1 MLDLDLATLVAP
13 HTIEGFLG
21 GEWPRDPYI
30 SVESEERVAAFAEAV
45 PELNSAEALLSGW
58 QDRVSLMSPK
68 GFRAS
73 VPDGRSALPFLH
85 QGFTCYLRNLENHI
99 PVLSSLLD
107 NVAVQLGVPRKYLI
121 CEVFCSEGES
131 GVAMHSDYDHNFALL
146 LRGAK
151 RWTYSR
157 NTHIRHAT
165 NTIIGGDRPQRDL
178 RQLEFATS
186 LPLPHKQADD
196 AYDVTV
202 RGGGMVFLPRDWWHQ
217 TQAIGEC
224 MQLNVA
230 VKGPMWL
237 TVFQESLTEMLLP
250 DVEWRDMAYGI
261 VGDDTSR
268 EAALATFAELIG
280 RFRKETS
287 GDSDLELATRL
298 IEAAGYGREVTPD
311 A

>member
-1 MLDLDLATLVAP
+1 MLDLATLVAP
-13 HTIEGFLG
+13 HTIEDFLA
-21 GEWPRDPYI
+21 GEWPRAPYI
-30 SVESEERVAAFAEAV
+30 SIEDADRVATFAEAV
-45 PELNSAEALLSGW
+45 PELDSAESLLSSW

-73 VPDGRSALPFLH
+73 VQDGRTALPFLR

-99 PVLSSLLD
+99 PVLSDLLD
-107 NVAVQLGVPRKYLI
+107 SVAAQLGVPRKYMI

-151 RWTYSR
+151 KWTFSH

-165 NTIIGGDRPQRDL
+165 NTIIGGDRPQRDK

-186 LPLPHKQADD
+186 LPLPDKQSDD
-196 AYDVTV
+196 AQVVTV
-202 RGGGMVFLPRDWWHQ
+202 RGGGMVFMPRDWWHQ
-217 TQAIGEC
+217 TEAIGEC

-237 TVFQESLTEMLLP
+237 TVFQEALTETLVS

-261 VGDDTSR
+261 VGDETAR
-268 EAALATFAELIG
+268 ESALDAFTELVG

-287 GDSDLELATRL
+287 GDSDRELAKRL
-298 IEAAGYGREVTPD
+298 IEAAGCGD
-311 A
+311 